1 MAITAITST
10 GWSRRIAVGVCRRT
24 GRRLGRGG
32 PVLGGVA
39 LVALGCVVGAPAA
52 VAQGRIAAISQT
64 IVSLP
69 GTAVAL
75 NERGDVLVQG
85 DPTDD
90 IWHPGGGLEPVS
102 EPSDNFQSTMF
113 NNPEMVAGFENQGG
127 YQNPYDRAAVWR
139 KGVTQWIA
147 PPVASNPRAINDAGQ
162 VLEQVASPTAQDPFG
177 QSAVVWAHGVAVT
190 LPLPSTEV
198 YPAAINATG
207 QSTGSYNNADASNST
222 AYWCATPFVC
232 LGLPMPPGARYGSG
246 SAINDRG
253 QVAGSVLLGD
263 VQSPVLWTGRQP
275 QVLGTLGGRFNEV
288 AAGSQ
293 ALNQRGDVIGT
304 SELATGAEHAWLW
317 HAGALIDLGTLGGA
331 LSHAA
336 ALNNHGDVV
345 GNSTLADGTSLAFF
359 WHEGVMSALAMVPG
373 TSRCTADAINDQDEV
388 IGACS
393 EVGPRGGFFSYPVLW
408 QVSVTG

>member
-10 GWSRRIAVGVCRRT
+10 GWSRPVGRS
-24 GRRLGRGG
+24 GQ
-32 PVLGGVA
+32 VLGAFA
-39 LVALGCVVGAPAA
+39 LVALGCVVSAPAA
-52 VAQGRIAAISQT
+52 VAQARTAAISQT

-90 IWHPGGGLEPVS
+90 IWHPGGELEPVS
-102 EPSDNFQSTMF
+102 EPSDNFQATMF
-113 NNPEMVAGFENQGG
+113 NDPEMVAGFENQGG
-127 YQNPYDRAAVWR
+127 YQNPYDRAAVWQS
-139 KGVTQWIA
+139 GVTQWIA

-177 QSAVVWAHGVAVT
+177 QSAVVWAHGVAAR

-198 YPAAINATG
+198 YPAGINAAG
-207 QSTGSYNNADASNST
+207 QSTGTYNNADASDST
-222 AYWCATPFVC
+222 AYWCATALTCVA
-232 LGLPMPPGARYGSG
+232 LSMPAGARYGSG
-246 SAINDRG
+246 SAINDQG
-253 QVAGSVLLGD
+253 QIAGSVLLGG
-263 VQSPVLWTGRQP
+263 VQSPVLWTSGQP
-275 QVLGTLGGRFNEV
+275 QVLGTLGGQFNEI

-317 HAGALIDLGTLGGA
+317 HAGALTDLGTLGGMS
-331 LSHAA
+331 SHAA
-336 ALNNHGDVV
+336 ALNNQGDVV
-345 GNSTLADGTSLAFF
+345 GNSTLADGTSLGFF

-373 TSRCTADAINDQDEV
+373 TSSCSAQAINDQDEV
-388 IGACS
+388 IGQCS
-393 EVGPRGGFFSYPVLW
+393 EVGPHGGFAAYPVLW